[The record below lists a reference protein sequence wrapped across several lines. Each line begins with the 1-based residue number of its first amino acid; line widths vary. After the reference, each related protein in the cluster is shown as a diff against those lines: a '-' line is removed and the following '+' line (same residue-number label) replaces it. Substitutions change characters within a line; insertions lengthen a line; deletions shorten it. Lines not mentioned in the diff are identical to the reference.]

1 MRWTQEKPSSI
12 TAVLLLLLIALSAA
26 GSPPAGRESLTPVL
40 ASPARTVAGYLG
52 VVARRP
58 GSLSAAQVDRA
69 VALRDRLPAGQRDRL
84 DVVLA
89 AASPAVQGYLAAAF
103 AAGHSVAEIGSFA
116 ATVAG
121 RSPYWLRSRLRPID
135 AMGPGA
141 VQFRGSRIGQYNDNT
156 CGPTAVLAARM
167 YVDPLYALYLT
178 TGGRPGTAEESEQRF
193 RRRLREE
200 ERRIQD
206 EIDVLWPQVAGTPP
220 WGLSRR
226 MSQDRAAL
234 GRRYRWRPALP
245 ATGADRALLR
255 QALTAANRGFPVPVL
270 IGDVVPRHYVLLLRH
285 DDAGAWF
292 YEPTSA
298 EIVVVPRR
306 DLERRDFDRLGYPHL
321 AGVILPSAGRDPDEG
336 S

>member
-1 MRWTQEKPSSI
+1 M
-12 TAVLLLLLIALSAA
+12 LLLLLTVLSGA
-26 GSPPAGRESLTPVL
+26 GSPVAGRESPSPVL

-52 VVARRP
+52 VVARQP
-58 GSLSAAQVDRA
+58 GILSAAQVDRA
-69 VALRDRLPAGQRDRL
+69 AALRDRLPTAGRDRL
-84 DVVLA
+84 DTVLA

-116 ATVAG
+116 ATVKG

-135 AMGPGA
+135 AMGAGA
-141 VQFRGSRIGQYNDNT
+141 VQFRGSRIGQYNDTT

-178 TGGRPGTAEESEQRF
+178 TGGQPDTVEESEERF
-193 RRRLREE
+193 RQRLAGEE
-200 ERRIQD
+200 QQIHD
-206 EIDVLWPQVAGTPP
+206 DTDVLWPQLAGTPP
-220 WGLSRR
+220 WGLSTRLSR
-226 MSQDRAAL
+226 DPAAL
-234 GRRYRWRPALP
+234 GSRYRWRPALP
-245 ATGADRALLR
+245 VPGADRAVLR
-255 QALTAANRGFPVPVL
+255 QALTAANRGLPVPVL

-292 YEPTSA
+292 YEPTAA

-306 DLERRDFDRLGYPHL
+306 DLERRDFGRLGYPRL
-321 AGVILPSAGRDPDEG
+321 AGVILPSAGSDPEER